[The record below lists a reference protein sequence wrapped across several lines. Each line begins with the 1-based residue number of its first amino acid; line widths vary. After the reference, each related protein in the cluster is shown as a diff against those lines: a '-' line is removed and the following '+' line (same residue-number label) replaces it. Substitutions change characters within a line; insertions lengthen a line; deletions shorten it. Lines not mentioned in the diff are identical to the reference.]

1 MLDSKVFKNG
11 YAVSGSILAQGE
23 KNDCAVRAVANAF
36 DIGYNVAHKWC
47 ADTFNRKPR
56 KGTKLM
62 NSTLKGI
69 TDVEFPIENGAQLDL
84 FNELTSNQFTIK
96 HIGDCPKRGGKLINR
111 KYKHKPVAYTVKAF
125 MQKFTKGTFIV
136 LVEKHA
142 LCIKNGVLIDNGD
155 KRFNGYRRVVE
166 SAFQISEK

>member
-1 MLDSKVFKNG
+1 MLDSKVFTNG

-47 ADTFNRKPR
+47 ADALNRKPK
-56 KGTKLM
+56 KGTKMM

-69 TDVEFPIENGAQLDL
+69 TDVEFPIETGAQLSL

-96 HIGDCPKRGGKLINR
+96 HIGDCPKNGGKLINK

-142 LCIKNGVLIDNGD
+142 LCVKNGVLIDNGD
-155 KRFNGYRRVVE
+155 KRFNGYRRVIE

>member
-11 YAVSGSILAQGE
+11 YEVSGSILAQGE

-36 DIGYNVAHKWC
+36 NVNYNAAHKWC
-47 ADTFNRKPR
+47 ADTLDRKPR
-56 KGTKLM
+56 KGTKMM
-62 NSTLKGI
+62 NSKLKEI
-69 TDVEFPIENGAQLDL
+69 NNVEFPIENGAQLNL

-142 LCIKNGVLIDNGD
+142 LCIKDGVLIDNGD

>member
-111 KYKHKPVAYTVKAF
+111 KYKHKPVAYTVKTF
-125 MQKFTKGTFIV
+125 MQKYTKGTYLL
-136 LVEKHA
+136 LVNKHA
-142 LCIKNGVLIDNGD
+142 LVVKDGVVVDNSNY
-155 KRFNGYRRVVE
+155 RFNGYRRTVE
-166 SAFQISEK
+166 SAFKIENA